1 MGNEAIELLKGLLSW
16 ASGIALLL
24 IGFAWNHNEKAHKA
38 LTDKAEKAMQAAA
51 KARQD
56 ASDSHS
62 VLMDR
67 FMEHVD
73 DKNRETLGY
82 VRAEDKKL
90 MEELSI
96 QRGHIAKLFDK
107 LEDHGRHSENR
118 HLEVLSEL
126 RAMSNQMHQA
136 LSQKA
141 DK

>member
-1 MGNEAIELLKGLLSW
+1 MDSAVYEVLKGLASW
-16 ASGIALLL
+16 ASGIALAL
-24 IGFAWNHNEKAHKA
+24 IAWAWKLNAEEHKM
-38 LTDKAEKAMQAAA
+38 LHSKAEDAMRAAS

-67 FMEHVD
+67 FVEHVD
-73 DKNRETLGY
+73 SKNKETLGY
-82 VRAEDKKL
+82 VRAEDRKL
-90 MEELSI
+90 MEELSV

-126 RAMSNQMHQA
+126 RSLSNTMHQSLA
-136 LSQKA
+136 QKA